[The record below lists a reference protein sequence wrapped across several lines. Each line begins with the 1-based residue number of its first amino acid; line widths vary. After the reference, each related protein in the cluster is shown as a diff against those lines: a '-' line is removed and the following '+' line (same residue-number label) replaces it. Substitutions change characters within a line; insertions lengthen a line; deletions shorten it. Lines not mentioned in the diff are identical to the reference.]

1 MHYGK
6 SAGQILG
13 QFIAPF
19 LLGRG
24 ADAMNL
30 SWQPDEGS
38 LGQILQLLKESQNP
52 DTETQRSVEQV
63 RGVGGRYSLRGAE
76 CALICCGIV
85 VSGSHFTHST
95 HTHTKHTEIG
105 DVESVPR
112 LQQLPHFCLHQAE
125 D

>member
-1 MHYGK
+1 MSVQWKYGR
-6 SAGQILG
+6 SAGQVLG

-19 LLGRG
+19 LLGLG

-63 RGVGGRYSLRGAE
+63 SEMGGRYSPRRGQ
-76 CALICCGIV
+76 CARICRGVV
-85 VSGSHFTHST
+85 VSGVLHAHFTHGT
-95 HTHTKHTEIG
+95 H
-105 DVESVPR
+105 
-112 LQQLPHFCLHQAE
+112 
-125 D
+125 